1 MKERTSQNGE
11 RVNAQHQRCR
21 RPVAMATGTSTLSA
35 LACVR
40 TPVPAGAVVVV
51 AFAGPPFAL
60 VARVSFAFTVWFP
73 ASAVE
78 LIGEIVL

>member
-1 MKERTSQNGE
+1 MRCRT
-11 RVNAQHQRCR
+11 VNAQHQRCR
-21 RPVAMATGTSTLSA
+21 RPVAMAMGTSTLST

-40 TPVPAGAVVVV
+40 TPAPAGAVVV
-51 AFAGPPFAL
+51 AFAAAVFAL

-78 LIGEIVL
+78 LIGDIVFWDKT